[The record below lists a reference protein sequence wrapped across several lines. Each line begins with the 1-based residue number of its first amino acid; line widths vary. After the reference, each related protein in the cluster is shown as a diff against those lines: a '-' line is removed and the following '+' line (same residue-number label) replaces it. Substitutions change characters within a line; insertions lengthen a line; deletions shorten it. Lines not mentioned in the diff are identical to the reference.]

1 MKLKFD
7 PNQQFQ
13 LDAIDAVVDI
23 FEGQTL
29 NQGDFEIRLQ
39 YGYELKGLIQ
49 QDLGYGNNLSAS
61 DDVLNAN
68 LKQIQKRNNIHQ
80 DDSLKTKG
88 RNFATEMETGTGKT
102 YVYLRTTFEL
112 NKKYGFKK
120 FIVVVP
126 SVAIR
131 EGVLKSIEIMKE
143 HFRDLYNNVPF
154 SYFVYDSKRVSQL
167 RGYATGNDMQIM
179 IINID
184 SFNKKDINIIHDR
197 RDQMGGRKPIEFI
210 QATNPIVIMDEPQ
223 NMESET
229 AKQAIKS
236 LNPLCTLRY
245 SATHRDKYNLVY
257 QLDPVKAFQKKLVK
271 KISVASVV
279 SESDPTQAYLKLESV
294 SNKNNRFTAKLK
306 YFKQSK
312 EGPKLSTGT
321 FKQNDDLFVKSNENG
336 IYSSGFII
344 TEINTRPGMEFI
356 RFANGIRLA
365 LGDEQGGS
373 REEIVKQQIRN
384 TIRAHF
390 EKELQVKDMG
400 LKVLSLFFLDR
411 VGNYRV
417 YTDEGFELGRYARWF
432 EEIYNE
438 LAEEYKNLFT
448 KILPVESV
456 HNGYFAKDKKGKW
469 KNSRGSGEGKVGRSD
484 DDADTYNLIMKDKE
498 KLLGLD
504 NPLKFIF
511 SHSAL
516 REGWD
521 NPNVFQICT
530 LNETT
535 STIKKRQE
543 IGRGLRLPVN
553 QDGQRVFDE
562 YVNNL
567 VVIANESYEQFVDS
581 LQKEFEEECG
591 VVFGRLP
598 IEAFVD
604 IIYGYTEDNQPK
616 KIDTEQSEQLW
627 DHLKDSGWIGDDGF
641 IQDTFRKAV
650 EKGTFSAPEE
660 FKTVTRNIIE
670 TIEHHQIDRHVSRHE
685 PVKGKINEKVLL
697 DPEFENF
704 WNAINIK
711 TIYSVQYSTEELI
724 EKASKAILSMDKITP
739 PKLRTSFVDVEVET
753 KGVTAVQ
760 VRTPETTYSAPHKRV
775 PDILSY
781 VQSKVELTRST
792 IFQILRKSGRL
803 KDFPINPQRFMD
815 AVVKEI
821 RDVLHR
827 MIIEGIQYEKL
838 DAISYEMSR
847 FREDEHKL
855 EFAKD
860 RIIPTTKSVYNYI
873 TYDSGVEKT
882 FAEALESMRNIKYFI
897 KLPGWF
903 KVPTP
908 VGDYNPDWAI
918 LKQNGEIVYMIRE
931 TKSTKDKLKLRLPET
946 DKITCGYKHF
956 ETIGIDYDVATSIE
970 DASL

>member
-1 MKLKFD
+1 
-7 PNQQFQ
+7 
-13 LDAIDAVVDI
+13 
-23 FEGQTL
+23 
-29 NQGDFEIRLQ
+29 
-39 YGYELKGLIQ
+39 
-49 QDLGYGNNLSAS
+49 
-61 DDVLNAN
+61 
-68 LKQIQKRNNIHQ
+68 
-80 DDSLKTKG
+80 
-88 RNFATEMETGTGKT
+88 
-102 YVYLRTTFEL
+102 
-112 NKKYGFKK
+112 
-120 FIVVVP
+120 
-126 SVAIR
+126 
-131 EGVLKSIEIMKE
+131 
-143 HFRDLYNNVPF
+143 
-154 SYFVYDSKRVSQL
+154 
-167 RGYATGNDMQIM
+167 
-179 IINID
+179 
-184 SFNKKDINIIHDR
+184 
-197 RDQMGGRKPIEFI
+197 MGGRKPIEFI

-223 NMESET
+223 NMESDT
-229 AKQAIKS
+229 AKKAIAS

-271 KISVASVV
+271 KISVASTV
-279 SESDPTQAYLKLESV
+279 SESDPSQAYVKLESV
-294 SNKNNRFTAKLK
+294 SNKNNRITAKLK

-321 FKQNDDLFVKSNENG
+321 FKQNDDLYVKSGENN
-336 IYSSGFII
+336 IYSNGFFV

-365 LGDEQGGS
+365 MGDEQGGS

-411 VGNYRV
+411 VENYRI

-438 LAEEYKNLFT
+438 LAEEYKNFFT
-448 KILPVESV
+448 EILPVENV
-456 HNGYFAKDKKGKW
+456 HNGYFAKDKKGNW
-469 KNSRGSGEGKVGRSD
+469 KNSRESGEGKVGRSD
-484 DDADTYNLIMKDKE
+484 ADADTYNLIMKEKE
-498 KLLGLD
+498 KLLSLD
-504 NPLKFIF
+504 IPLKFIF

-604 IIYGYTEDNQPK
+604 IVYGYTDDNQPK
-616 KIDTEQSEQLW
+616 KIDMGQSEILW
-627 DHLKDSGWIGDDGF
+627 DYLKDSGWIGDDGF
-641 IQDTFRKAV
+641 IKDTFRKTV
-650 EKGTFSAPEE
+650 EEGTFSAPEE
-660 FKTVTRNIIE
+660 FKLVSRTIIE
-670 TIEHHQIDRHVSRHE
+670 TIEQHQIERHVRKHE
-685 PVKGKINEKVLL
+685 PVRGNINEKVLL
-697 DPEFENF
+697 DPEFEKF

-711 TIYSVQYSTEELI
+711 TIYSVEYSTEELI
-724 EKASKAILSMDKITP
+724 NKASKAIFCMDKIVP

-760 VRTPETTYSAPHKRV
+760 VRTPETTYSAPHKKV

-792 IFQILRKSGRL
+792 IFQILKKSGRL
-803 KDFPINPQRFMD
+803 RDFPVNPQRFMD

-821 RDVLHR
+821 SDVLHR

-882 FAEALESMRNIKYFI
+882 FAEALETMRNIKYFI

-918 LKQNGEIVYMIRE
+918 LKQNGEIVYLIRE

-946 DKITCGYKHF
+946 DKIAYGYKHF
-956 ETIGIDYDVATSIE
+956 ETIGINYDVATSIE

>member
-1 MKLKFD
+1 M
-7 PNQQFQ
+7 
-13 LDAIDAVVDI
+13 
-23 FEGQTL
+23 
-29 NQGDFEIRLQ
+29 
-39 YGYELKGLIQ
+39 
-49 QDLGYGNNLSAS
+49 
-61 DDVLNAN
+61 
-68 LKQIQKRNNIHQ
+68 
-80 DDSLKTKG
+80 
-88 RNFATEMETGTGKT
+88 
-102 YVYLRTTFEL
+102 
-112 NKKYGFKK
+112 
-120 FIVVVP
+120 
-126 SVAIR
+126 
-131 EGVLKSIEIMKE
+131 
-143 HFRDLYNNVPF
+143 
-154 SYFVYDSKRVSQL
+154 
-167 RGYATGNDMQIM
+167 
-179 IINID
+179 
-184 SFNKKDINIIHDR
+184 
-197 RDQMGGRKPIEFI
+197 
-210 QATNPIVIMDEPQ
+210 
-223 NMESET
+223 
-229 AKQAIKS
+229 
-236 LNPLCTLRY
+236 
-245 SATHRDKYNLVY
+245 
-257 QLDPVKAFQKKLVK
+257 
-271 KISVASVV
+271 
-279 SESDPTQAYLKLESV
+279 
-294 SNKNNRFTAKLK
+294 
-306 YFKQSK
+306 
-312 EGPKLSTGT
+312 
-321 FKQNDDLFVKSNENG
+321 
-336 IYSSGFII
+336 
-344 TEINTRPGMEFI
+344 
-356 RFANGIRLA
+356 
-365 LGDEQGGS
+365 
-373 REEIVKQQIRN
+373 
-384 TIRAHF
+384 
-390 EKELQVKDMG
+390 
-400 LKVLSLFFLDR
+400 
-411 VGNYRV
+411 
-417 YTDEGFELGRYARWF
+417 
-432 EEIYNE
+432 
-438 LAEEYKNLFT
+438 
-448 KILPVESV
+448 
-456 HNGYFAKDKKGKW
+456 NGYFAKDKKGKW
-469 KNSRGSGEGKVGRSD
+469 KNSRGSGEGKVGRSV

-535 STIKKRQE
+535 STMKKRQE

-616 KIDTEQSEQLW
+616 RIDTEQSEQLW
-627 DHLKDSGWIGDDGF
+627 DYLKDSGWIGDDGF
-641 IQDTFRKAV
+641 IQDAFRQAV

-670 TIEHHQIDRHVSRHE
+670 TIEQHQIDRHVSRHE
-685 PVKGKINEKVLL
+685 PVKGKINEKVLI
-697 DPEFENF
+697 DPEFEKF

-724 EKASKAILSMDKITP
+724 DKAFKAILSMDKITP
-739 PKLRTSFVDVEVET
+739 PKLRTSFVDVKVET
-753 KGVTAVQ
+753 KGVTAVP
-760 VRTPETTYSAPHKRV
+760 VRTPETTYSTPHKRI
-775 PDILSY
+775 PDIFSY
-781 VQSKVELTRST
+781 VQNKVELTRST
-792 IFQILRKSGRL
+792 IFQILKKSGRL
-803 KDFPINPQRFMD
+803 KDFPVNPQRFMD

-918 LKQNGEIVYMIRE
+918 L
-931 TKSTKDKLKLRLPET
+931 
-946 DKITCGYKHF
+946 
-956 ETIGIDYDVATSIE
+956 
-970 DASL
+970 